1 MTPRPHAVGTG
12 SETIISSHVLCGKL
26 HTLVVSMPSPDGGLS
41 GRLTDSFAQLK
52 VDTGFEARVS
62 EYWDWIA
69 VALFLLTTVDLITT
83 FYAASLLGPQ
93 AESNPLVRLLL
104 MQGIETVVF
113 ANLVAVV
120 LVAAF
125 FYALVDLLKRT
136 PQPYR
141 GYFSAGIEAW
151 LGGLLA
157 AGLLVF
163 ANNLSVIFHG
173 QSLL

>member
-1 MTPRPHAVGTG
+1 MT
-12 SETIISSHVLCGKL
+12 
-26 HTLVVSMPSPDGGLS
+26 SPNQGRG
-41 GRLTDSFAQLK
+41 GRLSRYFTYQGERKGLE
-52 VDTGFEARVS
+52 GRVS

-104 MQGIETVVF
+104 MHGIGVVMV
-113 ANLVAVV
+113 ANLLAVV
-120 LVAAF
+120 LVGVF
-125 FYALVDLLKRT
+125 FYGLVELLEAT
-136 PQPYR
+136 PARYR